1 MSCVP
6 FLPSTPPSFSCHS
19 IPSHHTTHIL
29 RLLSPLLSSF
39 LVSSPPAPL
48 CPVTNHLSP
57 SPQSF
62 TSQASI
68 ALAPLPTGLALTK
81 SIALLLSSYLLTLF
95 LSALVARSIGQLLD
109 SWGSFTSS
117 LADGKGRGGKRKRG
131 PTGDGSMSDGE
142 KVERI
147 GDAARMWGK
156 QAAQKGAKA
165 LAQAAMTAGEK
176 DVQQIE
182 TQTERCTE
190 GWHELRGGEKVQRI
204 ADAARMWGN
213 QVAQKGA
220 KALAQAAMGAGEK
233 DVQHHTRQRGAKA
246 LAQAA
251 MGAGEKDVQQLA
263 VRAAKALDKVADSIK
278 TPVRQKLPP
287 LPLSSAKYLYLAA
300 ALMLSPALLTPV
312 PTAPMYLY
320 LAAALVLSPALLT
333 PVPTAQMVAPGL
345 LLLSIAVFQSAK
357 TLPANVRAL
366 LVPTVAAGGVMT
378 ALMAMYGSYALNNW
392 QAGIRLYS
400 QGAGA
405 FLVALIGPAVGALGF
420 KVFTEK
426 SLLKRYALDIAA
438 TCAIMV
444 PIQFMVTALL
454 GRLLMAPPIVINSLI
469 PSHVR
474 AVPCRAVP
482 CHHSRSS
489 HRDGASPLCQHTG
502 LVVAAWIMP
511 HCLFPSHPAWP
522 LLSVFPFSN
531 LPLLQTTLGLAI
543 EMVPLLS
550 ASTGLV
556 VAGVTIAGTT
566 GISTARTL
574 LDQWKVQMGE
584 GKGRKG
590 VERGGG
596 GGGIWD
602 TGWVQDAIHRGL
614 AVGIASHSLGTS
626 ALVAEEPRSAA
637 GKTGAGVDWCSSSG
651 AGVQVLSGAGV
662 VWCRCCLA
670 QVLSGAGV
678 VWRRCCL
685 AQVLT
690 GAGMNFAVSGLAFAL
705 RGTLSVILI
714 SIPAFSLFSLMMW
727 GAGVVEVGAGV
738 VVVGAGVVGVGAGA
752 VEVGAGAVEVG
763 AGAVVV
769 GAGAVVVGAG
779 AVVVVAG
786 AVVVGAGAVVVGA
799 GAVVVGAGAVVVGVV
814 AGLVPREE
822 ESSAAV
828 D

>member
-1 MSCVP
+1 MPNGSASQQTNVT
-6 FLPSTPPSFSCHS
+6 LPRIKLISRAPGQPASRRLSVRASAVSRDGGSREVWEVPPSWSDFPIVRS
-19 IPSHHTTHIL
+19 IAGVAVLFAIERALAATARTY
-29 RLLSPLLSSF
+29 SF
-39 LVSSPPAPL
+39 PVPAPVL
-48 CPVTNHLSP
+48 MLAGIGALMATGLKEAEMVYDWCYPAISFFDQWMPLFFVP
-57 SPQSF
+57 SV
-62 TSQASI
+62 ASI

-176 DVQQIE
+176 DVQQ
-182 TQTERCTE
+182 
-190 GWHELRGGEKVQRI
+190 
-204 ADAARMWGN
+204 
-213 QVAQKGA
+213 
-220 KALAQAAMGAGEK
+220 
-233 DVQHHTRQRGAKA
+233 
-246 LAQAA
+246 
-251 MGAGEKDVQQLA
+251 LA

-312 PTAPMYLY
+312 PTAP
-320 LAAALVLSPALLT
+320 
-333 PVPTAQMVAPGL
+333 MVAPGL

-469 PSHVR
+469 PSH
-474 AVPCRAVP
+474 
-482 CHHSRSS
+482 
-489 HRDGASPLCQHTG
+489 
-502 LVVAAWIMP
+502 
-511 HCLFPSHPAWP
+511 
-522 LLSVFPFSN
+522 
-531 LPLLQTTLGLAI
+531 TTLGLAI

-574 LDQWKVQMGE
+574 LDQWKVQ
-584 GKGRKG
+584 
-590 VERGGG
+590 
-596 GGGIWD
+596 
-602 TGWVQDAIHRGL
+602 DAIHRGL

-637 GKTGAGVDWCSSSG
+637 
-651 AGVQVLSGAGV
+651 
-662 VWCRCCLA
+662 
-670 QVLSGAGV
+670 
-678 VWRRCCL
+678 
-685 AQVLT
+685 
-690 GAGMNFAVSGLAFAL
+690 
-705 RGTLSVILI
+705 
-714 SIPAFSLFSLMMW
+714 
-727 GAGVVEVGAGV
+727 
-738 VVVGAGVVGVGAGA
+738 
-752 VEVGAGAVEVG
+752 
-763 AGAVVV
+763 
-769 GAGAVVVGAG
+769 
-779 AVVVVAG
+779 
-786 AVVVGAGAVVVGA
+786 
-799 GAVVVGAGAVVVGVV
+799 
-814 AGLVPREE
+814 
-822 ESSAAV
+822 
-828 D
+828 